1 MQVDLLI
8 INLIIIIFACK
19 TLEVMGGARHFGRL
33 VSLSPVVHKPHPY
46 LKSSLHKKRAV
57 DTQYVEETIEDSHYV
72 LGFTALRLVLYLYA
86 QISSDTILN
95 STATYP
101 KISTITNNK
110 RIKKESQWLT
120 LS

>member
-1 MQVDLLI
+1 
-8 INLIIIIFACK
+8 
-19 TLEVMGGARHFGRL
+19 MGGARHFGRL
-33 VSLSPVVHKPHPY
+33 VSLSPAMHKPHPY

-72 LGFTALRLVLYLYA
+72 LGFTALSISLYLYA

-101 KISTITNNK
+101 KISTITNKNQT
-110 RIKKESQWLT
+110 IKKRRANGLH
-120 LS
+120 